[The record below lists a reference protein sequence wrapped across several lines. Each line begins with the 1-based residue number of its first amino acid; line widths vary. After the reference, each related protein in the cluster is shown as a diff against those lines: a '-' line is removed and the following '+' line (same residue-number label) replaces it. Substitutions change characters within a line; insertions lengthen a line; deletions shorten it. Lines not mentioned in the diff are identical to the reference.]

1 MVRLINENNVDS
13 LSNIAYKIL
22 RTQEIFTHIEEVNNP
37 NISPCI
43 YAMWHANQFL
53 IHGIK
58 DKAHLS
64 VLISNSMDGEIIA
77 RTVEKWGFKVVR
89 GSSHKKGA
97 VTSTMQMIERLKAG
111 ECVAIMVDGPS
122 GPLHKVKNG
131 VIKVAQMTG
140 APIVP
145 AHWYSPQK
153 TFISLPSW
161 DKMKTPLGYCK
172 ILNTYAKPIYVK
184 QDASDE
190 ELAAIKDQIKTSLE
204 QLELDAPK
212 MYEEAKKNKLWNKK
226 K

>member
-1 MVRLINENNVDS
+1 MVRLINENNIDS
-13 LSNIAYKIL
+13 LSNIAYKVL

-37 NISPCI
+37 NLSPCI

-53 IHGIK
+53 IHGIQ

-161 DKMKTPLGYCK
+161 DKMKTPLGHCK

-190 ELAAIKDQIKTSLE
+190 ELTAIKNQIKTSLE